1 MQKGSLLSQETP
13 IAGDSFLTER
23 SHPMKTARYVF
34 IRKVLKITKEI
45 LVIVVLLLT
54 IAIKLKLIG

>member
-1 MQKGSLLSQETP
+1 
-13 IAGDSFLTER
+13 
-23 SHPMKTARYVF
+23 MKTSTCVF